1 VRKGRQASSMKPG
14 GRRAGA
20 EERQSMGSS
29 NSCRTAAMRI
39 NNHRRAAVELIVHPP
54 TDNVV
59 KLPKR
64 SRK

>member
-1 VRKGRQASSMKPG
+1 
-14 GRRAGA
+14 
-20 EERQSMGSS
+20 
-29 NSCRTAAMRI
+29 MRV
-39 NNHRRAAVELIVHPP
+39 NNHRRAAVERIVHPP